1 MNWQIFDV
9 KTARG
14 TYVGCQILLEGLPS
28 NAKITWEY
36 VSAEKLYLNQCNS
49 ESEIHQAVEE
59 YIYFYNYQR
68 FQAKLKQRAPIEYRH
83 ALAA

>member
-1 MNWQIFDV
+1 MSKQKSCTSFNV
-9 KTARG
+9 
-14 TYVGCQILLEGLPS
+14 
-28 NAKITWEY
+28 
-36 VSAEKLYLNQCNS
+36 NQKKS
-49 ESEIHQAVEE
+49 LHQAVED